1 MAHDFPGLLGDGV
14 IFAFEGGSPGYWHRL
29 EPLLEITI
37 PAKEA
42 DEIENTCH
50 GSGGDHTATLGLNK
64 VPNPTARL
72 IFDAGDADHLALIAA
87 QTSKDEMTFRV
98 EVPADDASP
107 TLYLSWEY
115 DAKVKKATISTPIA
129 GIQELDLEFLYTGNR
144 VENLTPAASEIVASP
159 A

>member
-14 IFAFEGGSPGYWHRL
+14 LFAFQGGSVDYWHRL

-50 GSGGDHTATLGLNK
+50 GSGGDHTSTLGLNK
-64 VPNPTARL
+64 IPNPTAKL
-72 IFDAGDADHLALIAA
+72 IFDATDADHLALIAA
-87 QTSKDEMTFRV
+87 QTAKTKMVFRI
-98 EVPADDASP
+98 EVPAND
-107 TLYLSWEY
+107 TVTYLSWEF
-115 DAKVKKATISTPIA
+115 DAFVKKATISTPID
-129 GIQELDLEFLYTGNR
+129 GIQTLDLEFLYTGNR
-144 VENLTPAASEIVASP
+144 VETLTPAPSQILMNP